1 MDEALKDIKRKGE
14 NIMGS
19 IDVKKISG
27 IISKNGMAAYAINQE
42 ITQIFE
48 IVKNLAYDN
57 ARISIGS
64 DATAELLEYIKSI
77 HRKSKEIY
85 ENNLAGA
92 SMLIDAMEMEI
103 NEAINDRTPDEN
115 NVKEDD
121 IHTSTEEKKRMS
133 FKEFYDYV
141 ERIKT
146 KYNFLIRIGT
156 KDTDD
161 DNTNSCK
168 FKLYIPNCEIPD
180 DVHTT
185 SLYPVFSTDI
195 LVDKSDPRRYSAVD
209 HFAGTYWFSASP
221 GSTPLSCDIFVPL
234 DDSAEFEKETGI
246 KLDSDIFHNGI
257 APDCYA
263 CISCTDLTDFYKKAG
278 EVFGK
283 VLYRK
288 VDDGIILRPDYAED
302 DVILS
307 ILSRNVI
314 VDNGGK

>member
-1 MDEALKDIKRKGE
+1 
-14 NIMGS
+14 MGS

-27 IISKNGMAAYAINQE
+27 LISKNGMAAYAINQE

-64 DATAELLEYIKSI
+64 DATTELLEYIKSI
-77 HRKSKEIY
+77 HQKSKEIY

-92 SMLIDAMEMEI
+92 SMLIDVMEMEI
-103 NEAINDRTPDEN
+103 NEAINARTPDESN
-115 NVKEDD
+115 AKDDD
-121 IHTSTEEKKRMS
+121 IHTSTEEKKRMR

-141 ERIKT
+141 ERIKK
-146 KYNFLIRIGT
+146 KYNFVIRIGT

-161 DNTNSCK
+161 DTDSFI
-168 FKLYIPNCEIPD
+168 FKLYTPSREILD
-180 DVHTT
+180 DVHTK
-185 SLYPVFSTDI
+185 SLCPVFSTDI

-246 KLDSDIFHNGI
+246 KLDSDVFHNGI

>member
-1 MDEALKDIKRKGE
+1 
-14 NIMGS
+14 MGS

-27 IISKNGMAAYAINQE
+27 LISKNGMAACAINQE

-64 DATAELLEYIKSI
+64 DATTELLQYIKSI
-77 HRKSKEIY
+77 QQKSKEIY

-92 SMLIDAMEMEI
+92 SMLIDAMETEI

-115 NVKEDD
+115 NAKEDD
-121 IHTSTEEKKRMS
+121 THTSTEEKKRMC

-141 ERIKT
+141 ERIKK
-146 KYNFLIRIGT
+146 KYNFVIRIGT

-161 DNTNSCK
+161 DKDSFI
-168 FKLYIPNCEIPD
+168 FKLYTPSREILD
-180 DVHTT
+180 DAHIKSS
-185 SLYPVFSTDI
+185 SLVFSTDI

-209 HFAGTYWFSASP
+209 HYAGTYWFSASTD
-221 GSTPLSCDIFVPL
+221 STPLSCDIFVPL

-246 KLDSDIFHNGI
+246 KLDSVLFQNDI

-263 CISCTDLTDFYKKAG
+263 CMTCTNLTD
-278 EVFGK
+278 
-283 VLYRK
+283 LYRK
-288 VDDGIILRPDYAED
+288 VDYGIILRPDYAED